1 MNKVVY
7 YIRQFLFVM
16 IFQIVIL
23 NDMAI
28 NSSISFLGIPSFI
41 PLLYPVLILL
51 LPIRSDFFVTIG
63 YAAVI
68 GFILDLFSSTPGL
81 HASALVLLAYLR
93 PRLLRLFFQQDEKK
107 LGWARPTMYRLGFMP
122 FLFYI
127 AIGIAIHHLFYFT
140 LQIWSWSNILII
152 LYKTIVSGLLSVLLI
167 LIGQFI
173 FYSKPRF
180 NS

>member
-1 MNKVVY
+1 MNKLVY
-7 YIRQFLFVM
+7 YIGQFLFVM
-16 IFQIVIL
+16 LFQIVIL

-28 NSSISFLGIPSFI
+28 NDSISLFGIPSFI

-51 LPIRSDFFVTIG
+51 LPIRADYFVTMS
-63 YAAVI
+63 YALVI
-68 GFILDLFSSTPGL
+68 GFTLDIFSSTPGL

-107 LGWARPTMYRLGFMP
+107 LGWARPTIYRLGFMP

-127 AIGIAIHHLFYFT
+127 SAGIVIHHLFYFT

-152 LYKTIVSGLLSVLLI
+152 LYKTIVSGLLTTLMI

-173 FYSKPRF
+173 FYSRPRF
-180 NS
+180 NN

>member
-1 MNKVVY
+1 MNKLVY
-7 YIRQFLFVM
+7 YIGQFLFV
-16 IFQIVIL
+16 ILFQIIIL
-23 NDMAI
+23 NDMSI
-28 NSSISFLGIPSFI
+28 NDSVTFLGIPSFI

-51 LPIRSDFFVTIG
+51 LPIRSEYFVTMG
-63 YAAVI
+63 YALVI
-68 GFILDLFSSTPGL
+68 GFTLDLFSSTPGL

-127 AIGIAIHHLFYFT
+127 SIGIAIHHLFYFS
-140 LQIWSWSNILII
+140 LQVWSWSNILII
-152 LYKTIVSGLLSVLLI
+152 FYKTIASGLLTVLMI

-173 FYSKPRF
+173 FYSRPKF
-180 NS
+180 NN